1 MALDPDSIESKLE
14 VARQKK
20 ATGDAAFK
28 AGDLTDGAYCDRPR
42 TIPSASPFI
51 DYTTAQLSD
60 RIMRCAF
67 DTSWLNGII

>member
-1 MALDPDSIESKLE
+1 MDPDSIESKLE

-28 AGDLTDGAYCDRPR
+28 AGNLTDGTCYDHLQ
-42 TIPSASPFI
+42 TISSASPFI
-51 DYTTAQLSD
+51 DYTTAQLSE

-67 DTSWLNGII
+67 DIGWIDGII